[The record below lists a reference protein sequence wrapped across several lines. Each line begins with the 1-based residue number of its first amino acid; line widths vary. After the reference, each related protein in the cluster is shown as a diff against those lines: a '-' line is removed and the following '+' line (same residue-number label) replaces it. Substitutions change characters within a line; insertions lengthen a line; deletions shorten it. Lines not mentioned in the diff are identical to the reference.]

1 LINHLGFIAT
11 SYALAFVVIAGMIGA
26 IVLEYRRLRRELSR
40 FEDHDA

>member
-1 LINHLGFIAT
+1 MIKHLGFIAA